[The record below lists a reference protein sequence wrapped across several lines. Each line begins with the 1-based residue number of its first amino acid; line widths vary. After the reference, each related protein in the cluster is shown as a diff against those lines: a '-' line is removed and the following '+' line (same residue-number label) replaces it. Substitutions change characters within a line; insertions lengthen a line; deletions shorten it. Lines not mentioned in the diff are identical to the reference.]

1 MVLEKQIRIGRPLRI
16 SGLAEATSGPAFST
30 CSGLLRYGVEK
41 YAGTIEDTPANDAAP
56 VGRMA
61 RIGQWLKESF

>member
-16 SGLAEATSGPAFST
+16 SGLAEATSGPAFSA

-61 RIGQWLKESF
+61 RIRQWLKESF

>member
-16 SGLAEATSGPAFST
+16 SGLAEATSGPAFSA
-30 CSGLLRYGVEK
+30 CAGLLRYGVEK
-41 YAGTIEDTPANDAAP
+41 FAGTIEDTPAHDAAP